1 MPDLLTV
8 DNLPPRMRARFE
20 RMSVQRGIS
29 FEEYSQPLIDA
40 HNERWGK
47 VGYCPLCPRKL
58 IQGELIPHW
67 MNSHISARSRSV
79 ARDFVELTP
88 ERRAEI
94 LALFDRD
101 TGEFIPQVATDES
114 RD

>member
-1 MPDLLTV
+1 MEQLTL

-20 RMSVQRGIS
+20 RMSIQRGVS
-29 FEEYSQPLIDA
+29 FEEYAQPLIDA
-40 HNERWGK
+40 QNARWRK
-47 VGYCPLCPRKL
+47 VGYCPRCPRKL
-58 IQGELIPHW
+58 IEGELIPHW

-79 ARDFVELTP
+79 ARDFIALTP

-94 LALFDRD
+94 LSLFDAD
-101 TGEFIPQVATDES
+101 GEFVPQVTPDG